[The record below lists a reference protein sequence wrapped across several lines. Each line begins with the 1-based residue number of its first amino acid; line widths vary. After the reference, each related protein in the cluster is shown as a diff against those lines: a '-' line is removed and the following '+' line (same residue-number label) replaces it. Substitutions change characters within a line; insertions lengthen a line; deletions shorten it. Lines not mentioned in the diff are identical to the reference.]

1 MPHKSYIPINK
12 RHVEITKKR
21 NKFKG
26 HHYPIIIGGQIDQS
40 SNRFINGSTY
50 GISMGGGL
58 SSLHFG
64 SKKLP
69 KNSAN
74 IQFIA

>member
-1 MPHKSYIPINK
+1 MPHKSYIAINK
-12 RHVEITKKR
+12 RHVELTKKR
-21 NKFKG
+21 NKFSG
-26 HHYPIIIGGQIDQS
+26 QHFPIIIGGQIDPS
-40 SNRFINGSTY
+40 VNRFVNGATY

-64 SKKLP
+64 AKRLP